1 MKLIMRDR
9 SQRPQL
15 SVAVAEVGWGRLE
28 AQLLNRSDGTNA
40 VPTAKQKIPHH
51 LPSFMAFLHLSETLI
66 VMLQRLS
73 KQEASHE

>member
-1 MKLIMRDR
+1 MPSSSQIGYGLSRGLPAEEHELIMRDR

-40 VPTAKQKIPHH
+40 VPTAKQKTP
-51 LPSFMAFLHLSETLI
+51 PPA
-66 VMLQRLS
+66 
-73 KQEASHE
+73 